1 MVSRRSSDP
10 IMTGCSERYCNVWTK
25 PKGRTESLA
34 CSDRTLDSATR
45 VSHLHGSETAAD
57 AHLTPLVARYCVT
70 CLSSPLL
77 VLTIYEHCFLKSPP
91 VLNNARSIMDHDED
105 DTDLVNAPLVGKH
118 PSSNPGEET
127 AAVREPRRWDF
138 FVLTVPFFG
147 CVCQRDQRSTS
158 RIRLTRHEP

>member
-70 CLSSPLL
+70 CLSSPPLA
-77 VLTIYEHCFLKSPP
+77 LTIYEHCFLKSPP
-91 VLNNARSIMDHDED
+91 PPSPQQCQEHNGPRRGRHRSGQCSSRGE
-105 DTDLVNAPLVGKH
+105 APLV
-118 PSSNPGEET
+118 
-127 AAVREPRRWDF
+127 EPRGGNSGGQRTKKMGLLRLDGS
-138 FVLTVPFFG
+138 VLRVR
-147 CVCQRDQRSTS
+147 VST
-158 RIRLTRHEP
+158 